1 MALEHEVE
9 LIGAPSAAG
18 AGLPGGRDGP
28 AALRAAGLQDALQGA
43 GCRVHDAG
51 DLSGPPPGPAKHRQG
66 YRHLEA
72 VQAWCA
78 QVHDAVLAALTAGR
92 QPLLLG
98 GDHSL
103 AIGSISAVARHCRAR
118 GRPLRVLWFDA
129 HADCNSRRTSPS
141 ANLHGMPVACLHGIG
156 PPGLSELS
164 GHMPALR
171 PGELQLVGVRSI
183 DPGEADIV
191 RALRLPLMGLP
202 ALRAQGAR
210 AAMAQWL
217 ATIED
222 EAYLH
227 VSLDLD
233 FLDPDAAPGTGTPV
247 GGGATLAE
255 ALDCMEAIAASGRL
269 GSADLMEL
277 LPRRDTDGRSVRHA
291 LRLLSTLFRPAPQGD
306 R

>member
-1 MALEHEVE
+1 MALEHEVT
-9 LIGAPSAAG
+9 LIGAPSDAG
-18 AGLPGGRDGP
+18 AGQRGGRDGP
-28 AALRAAGLQDALQGA
+28 AALRAAGLCEALKKA

-51 DLSGPPPGPAKHRQG
+51 DLRGPPPEPADRRQG

-72 VQAWCA
+72 VQAWCT
-78 QVHDAVLAALTAGR
+78 QVHDAVLAALAAGR
-92 QPLLLG
+92 RPLLLG

-156 PPGLSELS
+156 PPGLSALS
-164 GHMPALR
+164 GQTPALR
-171 PGELQLVGVRSI
+171 PGQLQLIGVRSI
-183 DPGEADIV
+183 DPGEAELV
-191 RALRLPLMGLP
+191 HTLGLPLLDLQ

-210 AAMAQWL
+210 AATAQLL
-217 ATIED
+217 ATLED
-222 EAYLH
+222 DAHLH

-255 ALDCMEAIAASGRL
+255 ALDCMEVIATSGRL
-269 GSADLMEL
+269 GSADLVEL
-277 LPRRDTDGRSVRHA
+277 LPRLDPDGRSVRHA
-291 LRLLSTLFRPAPQGD
+291 QELLTTLLRSTPQGQ

>member
-1 MALEHEVE
+1 MALEHEVT
-9 LIGAPSAAG
+9 LIDAPSDAG
-18 AGLPGGRDGP
+18 AGQPGGRDGP
-28 AALRAAGLQDALQGA
+28 AALRAAGLCEALRKA

-51 DLSGPPPGPAKHRQG
+51 DLSGPPPGPSDSRQG

-92 QPLLLG
+92 RPLLLG

-156 PPGLSELS
+156 PPGLSGLS
-164 GHMPALR
+164 GHTPALQ
-171 PGELQLVGVRSI
+171 PGQLQLIGVRSI
-183 DPGEADIV
+183 DPGEAELV
-191 RALRLPLMGLP
+191 HTLRLPLMDLP
-202 ALRAQGAR
+202 ALRTQGAR
-210 AAMAQWL
+210 ATMAQLL
-217 ATIED
+217 ATLED
-222 EAYLH
+222 DAHLH

-255 ALDCMEAIAASGRL
+255 ALDCMGVIAASGRL
-269 GSADLMEL
+269 GSADLVEL
-277 LPRRDTDGRSVRHA
+277 LPRLDPDGRSVRHA
-291 LRLLSTLFRPAPQGD
+291 LSLLTTLFRPAPQGG